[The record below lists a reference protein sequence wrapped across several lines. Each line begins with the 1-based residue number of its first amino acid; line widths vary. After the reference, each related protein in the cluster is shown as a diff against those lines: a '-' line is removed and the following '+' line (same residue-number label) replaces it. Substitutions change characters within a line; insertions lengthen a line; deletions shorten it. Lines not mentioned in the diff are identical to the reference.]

1 MDNDKMKVNP
11 KGEVIDMVS
20 LLKKNIVN
28 DKDDIVN
35 FHRKIM
41 SDKKERA
48 KAYKFFD
55 NNYKE
60 TEEERNIMEAMTR
73 RRRRRR

>member
-1 MDNDKMKVNP
+1 MDKDKMEVNQ
-11 KGEVIDMVS
+11 KEEVIDMVS
-20 LLKKNIVN
+20 LLKKNIVS
-28 DKDDIVN
+28 DKDDIIN

-41 SDKKERA
+41 SDRKERA

-55 NNYKE
+55 NYYQE